1 MLYFWMILFTA
12 ICASFDIGSGFSQMH
27 RAQENKIKVDTD
39 SALNYLLVDGNS
51 CINQLNNNQTDP
63 TKCKI
68 NSNSNSNSNSIK
80 FTPPSHVSIEKKYE
94 QSKSTLTSS
103 ITMSNTYETIK
114 KYPNNITVEQKKYST
129 SFNKSQTATP

>member
-1 MLYFWMILFTA
+1 
-12 ICASFDIGSGFSQMH
+12 MH

-51 CINQLNNNQTDP
+51 CINQLNNNQPDP
-63 TKCKI
+63 KKCKI
-68 NSNSNSNSNSIK
+68 NSNSNSIK

-94 QSKSTLTSS
+94 QNKSTLTSS

-114 KYPNNITVEQKKYST
+114 KYPNNITIEQKKYST

>member
-1 MLYFWMILFTA
+1 MILFTA

-51 CINQLNNNQTDP
+51 CINQLNNNQLDP
-63 TKCKI
+63 TKCQI
-68 NSNSNSNSNSIK
+68 NSNSNSNSIK

-94 QSKSTLTSS
+94 QNKSTLTSS